1 MARQEDFVFA
11 ERVLQH
17 GYATEEQVQECLTL
31 LDRLRAEMQLDES
44 LRNLMVKKGYLAIAQ
59 ASVLDIE
66 VDPNRADRPRNA
78 IEGYR
83 LIERLGSGAMGSVY
97 KALHVKLDIPVALK
111 VLRPSLASSKTQI
124 ERLKREARLAA
135 RLSHPN
141 VVRCLDVGESNGFHY
156 LTMEFVEGSTVRD
169 LLAKGRVPEKEALA
183 IVKQVAAGLE
193 HAHGHGVVHR
203 DVKPGNIMLTAD
215 GTAKLGDFGLA
226 RGQAPSDLTLE
237 HASIG
242 TPQYVAPEQMRR
254 GSDATARSDLFS
266 LGATLYHMVTGRP
279 PFDGENLGEIVQNVL
294 ACQFQPAETLVPGL
308 SRDTVYLIDRL
319 LRANPRERHASAA
332 GLIADLEGID
342 RGERVAPPDFVGD
355 YQAFL
360 RKRRRRRYA
369 ILAGCAAV
377 LVGAAVLYRGHRV
390 AEREKSDLRKRCV
403 AAADTGADAVAAK
416 TLDALGK
423 AIAAMEKAEGGA
435 GGCDVAVIEPLR
447 KRIGL
452 FKGAARDLDAAEKAL
467 VAADHSGAEYSKLHA
482 GLAGPPTGLAD
493 VDLRIEWIRTE
504 IRRLS
509 KDDANERHG
518 RLAFRDAEEV
528 MREARAFARDLKER
542 YLGLDEPW
550 TDGVEQA
557 PTFLDAFDEEWARL
571 DKDRGLFDG
580 ALAKGDYV
588 VASAR
593 LKSLRADEEKAKNAL
608 LRNPYLA
615 NFSDSFVARDERT
628 RSLRDKEMEE
638 WREKIL
644 PAATREMQ
652 ATPPRPDEA
661 ERQLTDFLRRA
672 DATRDL
678 VLGELDR
685 ATRQR
690 ESLVR
695 EQEAS
700 YASIDALFRYLLS
713 RRAYAKANEDVAK
726 AASSARWLDGPDKK
740 YLALGERAK
749 AVAALRGRFLEGTR
763 RQKTVPI
770 LGKGIEV
777 PGKDIEAAPGDNRD
791 LFVARRGR
799 EPIEFT
805 LADLSL
811 DVLERIFAFKE
822 AVEEDKL
829 LSGWFHAAEAFRADE
844 NPYAARKLRQAA
856 QKELRPGDPWLPAVD
871 VALAET
877 EERIREGEKRAAQA
891 AGELKAATDAGETM
905 KALSLCRELVLVL
918 GWTEFCKH
926 KLPQYRAELE
936 RFERISKQQ
945 LLPVELGVP
954 ESQVKYDKDG
964 NPTITFTGRTWL
976 VTAGP
981 EAETRTFWEDWFRTK
996 GIKDNEILD
1005 QDLVARAM
1013 TQRLAWRGDVEVGP
1027 EGGYRPG
1034 KLAIIG
1040 DVGKEWATGNP
1051 SRPVPLLLHFPF
1063 LPDQP
1068 WKIEIEV
1075 RWPTPEP
1082 GYFAL
1087 ACGQIQAVVGFY
1099 RGPEIP
1105 GFPEQAATGGGM
1117 KGACLVESDA
1127 MDPAALG
1134 KQIEDL
1140 QWYLVDVL
1148 PEEMKNRRRLTKDKA
1163 YLDDFAKGKPYGM
1176 RLERTRD
1183 SLIFEMWPLGA
1194 EKPTVHL
1201 VKRFP
1206 DARKLD
1212 KLVTLDDGR
1221 TVFRFF
1227 GAPPGEGL
1235 AYELHDVRITG
1246 SLSEKRTDV
1255 D

>member
-1 MARQEDFVFA
+1 VAKQEDFVFA

-17 GYATEEQVQECLTL
+17 GYATEEQVQECLSL

-66 VDPNRADRPRNA
+66 IDPNRADRPRNA

-124 ERLKREARLAA
+124 ERLKREAQLAA
-135 RLSHPN
+135 RLNHPN

-169 LLAKGRVPEKEALA
+169 LLAKGPILEKEALA
-183 IVKQVAAGLE
+183 IVKQVAAGLA
-193 HAHGHGVVHR
+193 HAHGQGVVHR

-294 ACQFQPAETLVPGL
+294 ACRFQPAETLVPGL

-332 GLIADLEGID
+332 GLITDLEGID

-377 LVGAAVLYRGHRV
+377 LVGAGVLYRGHRV

-403 AAADTGADAVAAK
+403 AAADTGADAVSAASLG
-416 TLDALGK
+416 TLRDA
-423 AIAAMEKAEGGA
+423 IDAMEKAMGGA
-435 GGCDVAVIEPLR
+435 GGCDAAVIEPLR
-447 KRIGL
+447 KRIGT
-452 FKGAARDLDAAEKAL
+452 FKNAARDLDAAEKAL
-467 VAADHSGAEYSKLHA
+467 AACRPGAEYSKLHA
-482 GLAGPPTGLAD
+482 GLAGPPTGLAA
-493 VDLRIEWIRTE
+493 VDGRIESIRSE
-504 IRRLS
+504 VRRLS
-509 KDDANERHG
+509 NADANERHR

-528 MREARAFARDLKER
+528 MREARALARDLRER

-550 TDGVEQA
+550 TDDVEQA
-557 PTFLDAFDEEWARL
+557 PTFLDAFDAEWARL
-571 DKDRGLFDG
+571 DKDRGLFDD
-580 ALAKGDYV
+580 ALKKGDYV
-588 VASAR
+588 VAATR
-593 LKSLRADEEKAKNAL
+593 LKGLRADEEKARNAL

-615 NFSDSFVARDERT
+615 RFADSFVARDDRT
-628 RSLRDKEMEE
+628 RDLRDKEMEE

-644 PAATREMQ
+644 PAAAGEM
-652 ATPPRPDEA
+652 PSRPDEA
-661 ERQLTDFLRRA
+661 ERKLTDFLRRA
-672 DATRDL
+672 DATRGL
-678 VLGELDR
+678 VVVELDR

-690 ESLVR
+690 EDLTR

-700 YASIDALFRYLLS
+700 YASIEALFKYLLS

-726 AASSARWLDGPDKK
+726 AESSARWLEGPDKK
-740 YLALGERAK
+740 YSALVERAK
-749 AVAALRGRFLEGTR
+749 AVAELPGRFLEGAR
-763 RQKTVPI
+763 KRKTVTI
-770 LGKGIEV
+770 RRGVDV
-777 PGKDIEAAPGDNRD
+777 PGKDIEAAPGGNRD
-791 LFVARRGR
+791 LFVARRGKER
-799 EPIEFT
+799 IEFT
-805 LADLSL
+805 LADLGREY
-811 DVLERIFAFKE
+811 LEGIFAFE
-822 AVEEDKL
+822 SGEDLK
-829 LSGWFHAAEAFRADE
+829 GWFYAAEAFREE
-844 NPYAARKLRQAA
+844 NPYTAVELLEDA
-856 QKELRPGDPWLPAVD
+856 QKELPNGDPWWPAVEA
-871 VALAET
+871 ALADT
-877 EERIREGEKRAAQA
+877 RTRIGEGEKRAAQA
-891 AGELKAATDAGETM
+891 AGELKSAKDAGETM
-905 KALSLCRELVLVL
+905 KALSLLRELVRVL
-918 GWTEFCKH
+918 GWTQFCEP
-926 KLPQYRAELE
+926 KLPEYRAELE
-936 RFERISKQQ
+936 TLERISKQQ
-945 LLPVELGVP
+945 LLPRELGVP
-954 ESQVKYDKDG
+954 ESQVAYDKDG
-964 NPTITFTGRTWL
+964 NPTIRFTGRTWL
-976 VTAGP
+976 VTTGP
-981 EAETRTFWEDWFRTK
+981 EAETRTYWEGWFRTK
-996 GIKDNEILD
+996 GKTDKEILD
-1005 QDLVARAM
+1005 EDLVARAM
-1013 TQRLAWRGDVEVGP
+1013 TQRLAWRGYVEVGP

-1034 KLAIIG
+1034 KSAILG
-1040 DVGKEWATGNP
+1040 DVGKEWATGIP

-1068 WKIEIEV
+1068 WKIELEV

-1099 RGPEIP
+1099 EGEC
-1105 GFPEQAATGGGM
+1105 TGGGM

-1148 PEEMKNRRRLTKDKA
+1148 PEEVKNRRRLTKDKA
-1163 YLDDFAKGKPYGM
+1163 YLDDFAKRKPYGM

-1235 AYELHDVRITG
+1235 AYELHNVAITG